1 MTRLFG
7 IVKFISS
14 EKATEFCE
22 IFTLLMS
29 YIVTVKSKV
38 KILQNF
44 VAFSEYMN
52 LIMTSVRLWSLGLET
67 FSEYLMITKVATIWF
82 SVWDWG
88 RQHCSQLDFPQCKL
102 THCNF
107 AKLPRALQ
115 WGNQMVTAFFFVK
128 YFFAFWAA

>member
-29 YIVTVKSKV
+29 YIVTVKSTV

-52 LIMTSVRLWSLGLET
+52 FISAE
-67 FSEYLMITKVATIWF
+67 
-82 SVWDWG
+82 
-88 RQHCSQLDFPQCKL
+88 
-102 THCNF
+102 
-107 AKLPRALQ
+107 
-115 WGNQMVTAFFFVK
+115 
-128 YFFAFWAA
+128 AASSF